1 MLTEVLKAKIHRL
14 TVTDA
19 NVDYEGSITID
30 EDLLDAA
37 DLHAYEKVHV
47 ADVTNGARF
56 ETYIMRGERGSG
68 VVCLNGAAAR
78 LVSVGDIVIVMAYC
92 FISQTEISQ
101 FKPRIVHVNDSNK
114 IVHK

>member
-14 TVTDA
+14 TVTGAD
-19 NVDYEGSITID
+19 VDYEGSITID

-37 DLHAYEKVHV
+37 GLQAYEKVHV

-56 ETYIMRGERGSG
+56 ETYIMRGKRGSG
-68 VVCLNGAAAR
+68 VICLNGAAAR

-92 FISQTEISQ
+92 LIGQTEIATFQ
-101 FKPRIVHVNDSNK
+101 PRIIHVNEANK
-114 IVHK
+114 IIHK